1 MARTMHRHFWWYLNS
16 LWAEE
21 LPANTT
27 IVLSAEDS
35 LVPSCRVRRHL
46 ELHAPNAQVH
56 WLSGLNHAHFLMHPN
71 VTARIA
77 ELIARRTA

>member
-1 MARTMHRHFWWYLNS
+1 LNS

-46 ELHAPNAQVH
+46 ELHAPHAQVH
-56 WLSGLNHAHFLMHPN
+56 WLSGLNHAHFLMHPS